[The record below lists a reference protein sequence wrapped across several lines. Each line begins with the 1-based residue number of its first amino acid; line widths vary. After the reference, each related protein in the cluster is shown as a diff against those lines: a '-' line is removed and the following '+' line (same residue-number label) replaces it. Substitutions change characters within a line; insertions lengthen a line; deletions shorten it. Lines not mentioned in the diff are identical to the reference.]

1 MINFSFEPKLSKELI
16 LSRFSEEQ
24 IMGYYLRVPIKKGL
38 FCSPLRKDKNPTC
51 SLYRN
56 NSGTLIFKD
65 FATGQNLNIFGV
77 VQTLFNCDY
86 HKALKII
93 ANDFGIIKNN
103 SLPKNPGKINLNTIK
118 IEDKEIS
125 KIQVEI
131 QDFSEQDLKWWRKF
145 GITSDILK
153 HFNVYSCKHVFLNN
167 NLFAAYQQ
175 HCPIYGYYGGKIQ
188 ENKEKIELWKCYFP
202 KRKEYRFIGN
212 YPAKKL
218 QGYDKLPKKGKICVI
233 TKSQKDVM
241 ALYAYGIPAC
251 APNSET
257 VIPSKAIIDDL
268 TSRFEYVFAL
278 WDSDMTGVTFLNKMK
293 RQYPQLHCLII
304 PRKYKAKDFSDLR
317 ALYGEQE
324 TKKFII
330 KYLKYFKNNE
340 KLEKP

>member
-1 MINFSFEPKLSKELI
+1 MDFSFQQKITKELI
-16 LSRFSEEQ
+16 LSKFSEEQ
-24 IMGYYLRVPIKKGL
+24 IMEFYLQVPIKKGL
-38 FCSPLRKDKNPTC
+38 FRSPLRKDRNPTC

-56 NSGTLIFKD
+56 GSGTLIFKD
-65 FATGQNLNIFGV
+65 FATGQSLNIFGV
-77 VQTLFNCDY
+77 VQAKFNCDY
-86 HKALKII
+86 RQALRII
-93 ANDFGIIKNN
+93 ANDFGIVSTKNIF
-103 SLPKNPGKINLNTIK
+103 KNIGKINYTPNIIK
-118 IEDKEIS
+118 DKTIS
-125 KIQVEI
+125 KIQTEI
-131 QDFSEQDLKWWRKF
+131 QDFTERDLKWWNKF
-145 GITSDILK
+145 GITKEILQ
-153 HFNVYSCKHVFLNN
+153 HFNVYSCKHVFLNG

-175 HCPIYGYYGGKIQ
+175 NCPIYGYYGGKIQ

-218 QGYDKLPKKGKICVI
+218 QGYNKLPKKGKICVL

-278 WDSDMTGVTFLNKMK
+278 WDNDNTGVVFLNKMK
-293 RQYPQLHCLII
+293 RQYSKLHCLII
-304 PRKYKAKDFSDLR
+304 PKKYKAKDFSDLR
-317 ALYGEQE
+317 AKYGEQE

-330 KYLKYFKNNE
+330 KYLKYFKKHE
-340 KLEKP
+340 KIEGA